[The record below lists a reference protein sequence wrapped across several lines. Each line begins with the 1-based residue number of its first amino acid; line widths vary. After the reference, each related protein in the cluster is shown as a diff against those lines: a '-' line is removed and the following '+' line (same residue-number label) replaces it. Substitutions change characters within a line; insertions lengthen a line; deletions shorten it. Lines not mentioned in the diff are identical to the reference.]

1 MKDVII
7 IGAGPIGLACGIS
20 AKEKKLDYLIV
31 EKGTLVNSLFN
42 YPLNMTF
49 FSTSDRLEI
58 GETPFISQQPKPTRS
73 EALEYY
79 RRVTTTERLNVN
91 LYEEII
97 NIHKTNKG
105 FNVETSKNKYSAK
118 KIVIATGF
126 YDFPYLL
133 NIPGE
138 NLPKVKH
145 YYSEPHP
152 YFGMNL
158 AIIGSANS
166 AVDAALETYRKGA
179 KKVTMIIREK
189 RIGENVKYWVRPDI
203 INRIKEG
210 SITAYFN
217 SEVIKIFETF
227 ILIKSKNK
235 EIKIKNDF
243 VLAMTGYQPNFKLL
257 ESLGVDF
264 KRDKYMTPRYND
276 NTMESNV
283 KGLYLAGVVCG
294 GLKTNKWFIENSR
307 EHAPKIIESIC
318 KTI

>member
-1 MKDVII
+1 
-7 IGAGPIGLACGIS
+7 
-20 AKEKKLDYLIV
+20 
-31 EKGTLVNSLFN
+31 
-42 YPLNMTF
+42 MTF

-97 NIHKTNKG
+97 NIHKTKKG
-105 FNVETSKNKYSAK
+105 FSIETSKNKYSAK

-166 AVDAALETYRKGA
+166 AVDAALETFRK
-179 KKVTMIIREK
+179 
-189 RIGENVKYWVRPDI
+189 
-203 INRIKEG
+203 
-210 SITAYFN
+210 
-217 SEVIKIFETF
+217 
-227 ILIKSKNK
+227 
-235 EIKIKNDF
+235 
-243 VLAMTGYQPNFKLL
+243 
-257 ESLGVDF
+257 
-264 KRDKYMTPRYND
+264 
-276 NTMESNV
+276 
-283 KGLYLAGVVCG
+283 
-294 GLKTNKWFIENSR
+294 
-307 EHAPKIIESIC
+307 
-318 KTI
+318 